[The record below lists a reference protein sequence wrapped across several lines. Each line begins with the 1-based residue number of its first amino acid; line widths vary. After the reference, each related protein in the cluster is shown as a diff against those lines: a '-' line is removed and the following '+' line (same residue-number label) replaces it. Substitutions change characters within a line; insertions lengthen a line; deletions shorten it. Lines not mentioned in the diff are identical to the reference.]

1 MLRGPG
7 ELSRCCY
14 HGQRNR
20 DELPCEMDAAV
31 VRSCSMPASLRCLR
45 AIGVLVSDKDPMRL
59 IWIDLEMTGLKTDT
73 DHIIEIATVVTDKN
87 LNILEEG
94 PVLAI
99 HQTDAVLDAM
109 DDWNRRQHASS
120 GLTQRVRASTTTAR
134 EAELRTLQFLSR
146 WIDGGTSPMC
156 GNSICQDRR
165 FLAREM
171 PELERYFHYR
181 NLDVSTLKELARR
194 WNPDAFSGFQKSST
208 HLALDDIHDSIREL
222 AHYRT
227 TFLRIP

>member
-1 MLRGPG
+1 MGNA
-7 ELSRCCY
+7 SAATKSNA
-14 HGQRNR
+14 GQSERN
-20 DELPCEMDAAV
+20 
-31 VRSCSMPASLRCLR
+31 
-45 AIGVLVSDKDPMRL
+45 VSDKDPTRL

-73 DHIIEIATVVTDKN
+73 DHIIEIATVVTDKH
-87 LNILEEG
+87 LNILGQG

-99 HQTDAVLDAM
+99 HQSDATLEAM
-109 DDWNRRQHASS
+109 DDWNRRQHSSS
-120 GLTQRVRASTTTAR
+120 GLAARVRASTITAR
-134 EAELRTLQFLSR
+134 EAERQTIEFLSHFVEP
-146 WIDGGTSPMC
+146 GASPMC

-194 WNPDAFSGFQKSST
+194 WAPEAFSSFHKSST
-208 HLALDDIHDSIREL
+208 HLALDDILDSIREL

-227 TFLRIP
+227 HFLRVP